1 MSVIGK
7 IYALIL
13 GKVVNSDKPFDKIEG
28 LKMNDPVGSF
38 KKE

>member
-7 IYALIL
+7 ISALIL
-13 GKVVNSDKPFDKIEG
+13 GKDVNSDKFFDKIEG
-28 LKMNDPVGSF
+28 MKMNDPVGSF